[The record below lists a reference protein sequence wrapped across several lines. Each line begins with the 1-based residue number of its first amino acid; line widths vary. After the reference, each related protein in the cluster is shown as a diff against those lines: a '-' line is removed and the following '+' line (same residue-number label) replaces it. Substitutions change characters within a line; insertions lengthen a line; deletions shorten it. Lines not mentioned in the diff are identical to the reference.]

1 MSLVA
6 GISKS
11 QIGELVRHGVAST
24 AALAAHASAAS
35 VEARS
40 GSRQELREDP

>member
-11 QIGELVRHGVAST
+11 QIGELERHGDREHRCARG
-24 AALAAHASAAS
+24 AAFAAS
-35 VEARS
+35 VEA
-40 GSRQELREDP
+40 